1 MIYPLLTILWSA
13 WILVATTTSDAY
25 IFLYDQVVQFSFEPS
40 PNYLD
45 LLITSDIELTSQ
57 FYIIQKTGHM
67 LTFALLYTLY
77 FLWWK
82 RVGFALLVTSAFAV
96 FTEILQLYFNRNG
109 RLFDVGIDF
118 LGIMVAYFVIV
129 LVVRRSRR
137 SRRTFLERG

>member
-13 WILVATTTSDAY
+13 WILIATTTSDAY

-45 LLITSDIELTSQ
+45 LFITSDIELSSQ

-67 LTFALLYTLY
+67 MTFALLYTLY
-77 FLWWK
+77 FRWWK
-82 RVGFALLVTSAFAV
+82 RVGLALLVTGTFAV

-109 RLFDVGIDF
+109 RLVDVGIDF
-118 LGIMVAYFVIV
+118 VGILVAYFVSV
-129 LVVRRSRR
+129 LAVRRSGR
-137 SRRTFLERG
+137 SRKMFLGRE

>member
-1 MIYPLLTILWSA
+1 MMYPLLTILWSA
-13 WILVATTTSDAY
+13 WILVATTTSDPY

-45 LLITSDIELTSQ
+45 LLITSDIALTSE

-77 FLWWK
+77 FRWWK
-82 RVGFALLVTSAFAV
+82 RKGFALLVTGVYAA

-118 LGIMVAYFVIV
+118 LGIMVAFFVWAF
-129 LVVRRSRR
+129 VVKQNGRG
-137 SRRTFLERG
+137 RRTFLEGE

>member
-45 LLITSDIELTSQ
+45 LFITSDIALTSQ

-67 LTFALLYTLY
+67 LTFGLLYTLY
-77 FLWWK
+77 FRWWK
-82 RVGFALLVTSAFAV
+82 RTGFALLVTGVFAV

-109 RLFDVGIDF
+109 RLVDVGIDF
-118 LGIMVAYFVIV
+118 LGIMLAYFISVIV
-129 LVVRRSRR
+129 VKRVGRD
-137 SRRTFLERG
+137 RRTFLRGE

>member
-25 IFLYDQVVQFSFEPS
+25 IFLCDQVVQFSFEPS
-40 PNYLD
+40 PNFLD
-45 LLITSDIELTSQ
+45 LFITSDIELKSQ

-77 FLWWK
+77 LLWWK
-82 RVGFALLVTSAFAV
+82 RFSFALIVTGVFAA
-96 FTEILQLYFNRNG
+96 FTEVLQLYFNRNG

-118 LGIMVAYFVIV
+118 FGIMVSYFVSVIV
-129 LVVRRSRR
+129 VKRSGRNRRRLV
-137 SRRTFLERG
+137 